1 MTDRHARP
9 LPRHAPSRGT
19 RTETPPA
26 RGTSS
31 PAPRRPAPRGGL
43 HAAAP
48 SEAARGSAPAGRE
61 RSRGTPATG
70 AL

>member
-1 MTDRHARP
+1 MNDRHAGP

-26 RGTSS
+26 RGASS

-43 HAAAP
+43 HSAAP
-48 SEAARGSAPAGRE
+48 SEAERGTAPAGLE
-61 RSRGTPATG
+61 RSRTTPATG